1 MSLFGFG
8 TPSELQTPIGL
19 VVKASTD
26 SMRLTPDWQKNIEI
40 CDNINRHR
48 DHADQASKA
57 IKRRLSS
64 ENEAQTVFL
73 ALLLLEACMKN
84 CTANF
89 APSFDRSLME
99 EVVNIAKGG
108 KGAKNSEEALRLIQ
122 QWGKTYDKNRLY
134 PIFWETYSSLKQR
147 GTTFPKDDALEAS
160 LNAASSPSQP
170 RQKSISKQSASD
182 IPVVSSS
189 SSSSEPPQP
198 NVNELEKLREDLD
211 GVMEKVKL
219 CREMIPNS
227 PGIAQDETLADV
239 IGFLEACRDRMV
251 DLVEAGA
258 QGLLSE
264 EVFEKVL
271 KVNDA
276 VWRTLD
282 AEKVRKSCFFSWF
295 SMVSLVHLSFLDW
308 N

>member
-8 TPSELQTPIGL
+8 TPTELQTPIGL

-48 DHADQASKA
+48 DHADQASRA

-64 ENEAQTVFL
+64 ENEAQTVYL

-122 QWGKTYDKNRLY
+122 QWGRTFERNRLY
-134 PIFWETYSSLKQR
+134 PVFWETYSSLKQR

-160 LNAASSPSQP
+160 LNTASASSPSQQ
-170 RQKSISKQSASD
+170 RQKSISKPSASE
-182 IPVVSSS
+182 IAAVSSSSS

-198 NVNELEKLREDLD
+198 NANELEKLREDLD

-219 CREMIPNS
+219 CREMLPNS
-227 PGIAQDETLADV
+227 PGIAEDETLADV

-258 QGLLSE
+258 QGLLGE

-282 AEKVRKSCFFSWF
+282 AEKVRSYFLCF
-295 SMVSLVHLSFLDW
+295 LPLYLLI
-308 N
+308 